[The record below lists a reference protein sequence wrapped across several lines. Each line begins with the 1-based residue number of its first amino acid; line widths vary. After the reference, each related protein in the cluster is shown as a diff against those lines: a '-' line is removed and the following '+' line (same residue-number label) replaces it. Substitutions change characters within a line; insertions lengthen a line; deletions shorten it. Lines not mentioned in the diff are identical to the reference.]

1 MADRGPAGVAGG
13 PAGVAGGDLRRFR
26 VLVGGT
32 AASSFGSYLNMVAL
46 NLFVY
51 QATGSAVATGL
62 FLVLRMATGFV
73 AGLVGGAVA
82 ARLPRRPVMI
92 ACDLVQA
99 GVLVVFA
106 LSPDDA
112 RVSLLPVVAVSIGAL
127 STTSQLL
134 LRASVPDLVG
144 PEHRLRANG
153 LLVTGRAVA
162 MALGFAT
169 GGVLVTWVGYT
180 SAFLVNA
187 GTFGLS
193 ALVLASVALRFPGRA
208 ATRPEAGPGPA
219 KRRGLVLAAL
229 AAAPAVAA
237 VVAIRSVDAF
247 GSASHQVG
255 IPIYATQLHPA
266 DPAAF
271 VGNFWAAWAV
281 GLFAAHRLVSRFHR
295 GGRRHDE
302 WAFVIG
308 TAVMSGAFIA
318 AFSGI
323 GQPWVLL
330 VALVAG
336 LADGFTEITYTT
348 RVQAEPDPARGW
360 FFGLTAMAENAGL
373 GLGLLVASGLLEVW
387 TPWGVAALMHG
398 LVVVLAA
405 GYLALTVR
413 RAADPPH
420 PTDPP
425 HPAGPPPPADPPR
438 ATALPHSTDLP
449 HLTDPPRPAN

>member
-1 MADRGPAGVAGG
+1 MADRGPASAPGTDR
-13 PAGVAGGDLRRFR
+13 GDLRRFR
-26 VLVGGT
+26 LLVGGN

-51 QATGSAVATGL
+51 EATGSAVATGL
-62 FLVLRMATGFV
+62 FMVLRMATGFV

-92 ACDLVQA
+92 TCDVAQA
-99 GVLVVFA
+99 AVLVVFA
-106 LSPDDA
+106 LAPDDA

-127 STTSQLL
+127 TTTSQLL
-134 LRASVPDLVG
+134 LRSSVPDLVG
-144 PEHRLRANG
+144 SEHRLRANG

-169 GGVLVTWVGYT
+169 GGVLVSWVGYT

-193 ALVLASVALRFPGRA
+193 ALVLATVALRFPGRSA
-208 ATRPEAGPGPA
+208 ARAEARPGLRE
-219 KRRGLVLAAL
+219 RRALVVAAL
-229 AAAPAVAA
+229 AAAPAVLAI
-237 VVAIRSVDAF
+237 VVIRSVDAF

-255 IPIYATQLHPA
+255 IPIYATRLQPD

-271 VGNFWAAWAV
+271 IGNFWAAWAV
-281 GLFAAHRLVSRFHR
+281 GLFAAHRLVSRFHK
-295 GGRRHDE
+295 GGPRHDE
-302 WAFVIG
+302 WAFVVG

-318 AFSGI
+318 AFAGVA
-323 GQPWVLL
+323 QPWVLL
-330 VALVAG
+330 IALVAG

-373 GLGLLVASGLLEVW
+373 GLGLLVAAGLLEVW
-387 TPWGVAALMHG
+387 TPLAVAALMHG

-405 GYLALTVR
+405 GYLALTAR
-413 RAADPPH
+413 RA
-420 PTDPP
+420 TDPP
-425 HPAGPPPPADPPR
+425 LPAD
-438 ATALPHSTDLP
+438 
-449 HLTDPPRPAN
+449 

>member
-1 MADRGPAGVAGG
+1 MGDRGAA
-13 PAGVAGGDLRRFR
+13 ASAAIDRADLRRFR
-26 VLVGGT
+26 FLVGGNG
-32 AASSFGSYLNMVAL
+32 ASAFGSYLNMVAL

-51 QATGSAVATGL
+51 EATGSAVATGL
-62 FLVLRMATGFV
+62 FMVLRMASGFV

-92 ACDLVQA
+92 TCDVVQA
-99 GVLVVFA
+99 VVLVVFA
-106 LSPDDA
+106 LASDDA

-134 LRASVPDLVG
+134 LRVSVPDLIG
-144 PEHRLRANG
+144 SEHRLRANG

-169 GGVLVTWVGYT
+169 GGVLVSWVGYT

-193 ALVLASVALRFPGRA
+193 ALVLATVALRFPRRA
-208 ATRPEAGPGPA
+208 VAETEARPRLRERRRLVTAALVAVPA
-219 KRRGLVLAAL
+219 VLAI
-229 AAAPAVAA
+229 
-237 VVAIRSVDAF
+237 VVIRSVDAF

-255 IPIYATQLHPA
+255 IPIHATGVQPD

-271 VGNFWAAWAV
+271 VGNFWATWAV
-281 GLFAAHRLVSRFHR
+281 GLFAAHRLVSRFHK

-302 WAFVIG
+302 RAFVIG
-308 TAVMSGAFIA
+308 TAVMSGAFIV
-318 AFSGI
+318 AFTGM

-360 FFGLTAMAENAGL
+360 FFGFTAMAENAGL
-373 GLGLLVASGLLEVW
+373 GLGLVVAAGLLEVW
-387 TPWGVAALMHG
+387 TTLAVAALMHG
-398 LVVVLAA
+398 LVVALAL
-405 GYLALTVR
+405 GYLAVTAR
-413 RAADPPH
+413 RA
-420 PTDPP
+420 TDPTRSP
-425 HPAGPPPPADPPR
+425 D
-438 ATALPHSTDLP
+438 
-449 HLTDPPRPAN
+449 